1 MSEWV
6 LWDPGETVVLL
17 RNKVMVPMAVK
28 PQQGG
33 IATISAWRGEEYR
46 GRISSKT
53 QLFAWRSEQILT
65 ADGLPIRFRLGIWW
79 RIIEPQRYVSRI
91 ASEYHDQ
98 GEHQKDSLL
107 GAAEVWLEK
116 LAAGTLRE
124 QVSKL
129 PSARVISSRAE
140 PFLEVRQSEE
150 SDQLSFAREIEATRA
165 SLDAKTRAYG
175 INVERIEVQELELPA
190 VFPKTIA
197 EMRRAHIEPGLANLE
212 STAYAIRA
220 NAKTDVEMRRLGML
234 ADVIGKP
241 AVATK
246 EILKEVDMG
255 AVANPLIS
263 MMPVLQPFTEA
274 VKKATL
280 AGLAGSQSA
289 EPEEAKEPKQLP
301 KATEDE

>member
-1 MSEWV
+1 
-6 LWDPGETVVLL
+6 L
-17 RNKVMVPMAVK
+17 
-28 PQQGG
+28 
-33 IATISAWRGEEYR
+33 I
-46 GRISSKT
+46 
-53 QLFAWRSEQILT
+53 
-65 ADGLPIRFRLGIWW
+65 
-79 RIIEPQRYVSRI
+79 
-91 ASEYHDQ
+91 
-98 GEHQKDSLL
+98 
-107 GAAEVWLEK
+107 
-116 LAAGTLRE
+116 
-124 QVSKL
+124 
-129 PSARVISSRAE
+129 
-140 PFLEVRQSEE
+140 
-150 SDQLSFAREIEATRA
+150 FARDIEATRA

-190 VFPKTIA
+190 DFQKTIE